1 MLPNIIKIV
10 KLKLQH
16 DLNPQP
22 TRCFLFKFKY
32 FFMDNLIQRYEGKG
46 TLIYDNSEK
55 YVGEFKKG

>member
-1 MLPNIIKIV
+1 MIKIHN
-10 KLKLQH
+10 QH
-16 DLNPQP
+16 DVLN
-22 TRCFLFKFKY
+22 LNLNI